1 MMGAI
6 TQMTF
11 VNAFVNEKLWLLTKM
26 SMKIVSKGPIDKN
39 PALV

>member
-11 VNAFVNEKLWLLTKM
+11 VNAFFNEKLWLLTK
-26 SMKIVSKGPIDKN
+26 MKIVSKGPIDKN